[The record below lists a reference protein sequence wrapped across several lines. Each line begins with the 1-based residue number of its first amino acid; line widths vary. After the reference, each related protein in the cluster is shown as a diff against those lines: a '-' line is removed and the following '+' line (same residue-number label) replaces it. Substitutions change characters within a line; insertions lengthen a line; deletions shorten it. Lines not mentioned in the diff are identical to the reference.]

1 MILIYIFKQLLMIA
15 HDKIQQQVDSTP
27 IVLYMKG
34 TPQFPQCG
42 FSARAAQ
49 TLASTG
55 IEFAYVNIF
64 EDQEVM
70 QNLPAFQDWP
80 TFPQLYFNSEL
91 VGGGDIIVEM
101 AEMDTLASAMTDAI
115 NKFGEY

>member
-1 MILIYIFKQLLMIA
+1 MER
-15 HDKIQQQVDSTP
+15 IQAQVDSAA

-42 FSARAAQ
+42 FSATAAQ

-55 IEFAYVNIF
+55 VEFAYVNIF
-64 EDQEVM
+64 EDQEVF

-80 TFPQLYFNSEL
+80 TFPQIYFNSEL

-101 AEMDTLASAMTDAI
+101 SEMGTLKAAMEEATA
-115 NKFGEY
+115 KFGDK

>member
-1 MILIYIFKQLLMIA
+1 MDIMER
-15 HDKIQQQVDSTP
+15 IQQQVDSAP
-27 IVLYMKG
+27 VVLYMKG

-42 FSARAAQ
+42 FSATAAQ
-49 TLASTG
+49 TLSSTG
-55 IEFAYVNIF
+55 VEFAYVNIF

-80 TFPQLYFNSEL
+80 TFPQIYFNSEL

-101 AEMDTLASAMTDAI
+101 AQMDTLKAAMEEATT
-115 NKFGEY
+115 KFNDK

>member
-1 MILIYIFKQLLMIA
+1 MDVMER
-15 HDKIQQQVDSTP
+15 IQAQVDSAA

-42 FSARAAQ
+42 FSATAAQ

-55 IEFAYVNIF
+55 VEFAYVNIF
-64 EDQEVM
+64 EDQEVF

-80 TFPQLYFNSEL
+80 TFPQIYFNSEL

-101 AEMDTLASAMTDAI
+101 SEMGTLKAAMEEATA
-115 NKFGEY
+115 KFGDK

>member
-1 MILIYIFKQLLMIA
+1 MNVMER
-15 HDKIQQQVDSTP
+15 IQKQVDSAA

-42 FSARAAQ
+42 FSATAAQ

-55 IEFAYVNIF
+55 VEFAYVNIF
-64 EDQEVM
+64 EDQEVF
-70 QNLPAFQDWP
+70 QNLPSFADWP
-80 TFPQLYFNSEL
+80 TFPQIYMSSEL

-101 AEMDTLASAMTDAI
+101 AEMGTLQAAMQEATD
-115 NKFGEY
+115 KFNAK

>member
-1 MILIYIFKQLLMIA
+1 MYTLVGSNKSM
-15 HDKIQQQVDSTP
+15 DRIQAQVDSTP

-42 FSARAAQ
+42 FSATAAK

-55 IEFAYVNIF
+55 VEFAYINIF

-70 QNLPAFQDWP
+70 QNLPNFQDWP
-80 TFPQLYFNSEL
+80 TFPQIYFNSEL
-91 VGGGDIIVEM
+91 IGGGDIIVEM
-101 AEMDTLASAMTDAI
+101 AEMGTLKSAMEESVKTFND
-115 NKFGEY
+115 KG

>member
-1 MILIYIFKQLLMIA
+1 MEVMER
-15 HDKIQQQVDSTP
+15 IQKQVDSAA

-42 FSARAAQ
+42 FSATAAK

-55 IEFAYVNIF
+55 VEFAYVNIF
-64 EDQEVM
+64 EDQEVF
-70 QNLPAFQDWP
+70 QNLPSFADWP
-80 TFPQLYFNSEL
+80 TFPQIYMNSEL

-101 AEMDTLASAMTDAI
+101 AEMGTLKAAMQEATD
-115 NKFGEY
+115 KFTSQ

>member
-1 MILIYIFKQLLMIA
+1 MDVMQR
-15 HDKIQQQVDSTP
+15 IQQQVDSAP
-27 IVLYMKG
+27 VVIYMKG

-49 TLASTG
+49 TLAETG
-55 IEFAYVNIF
+55 VEFAYVNIF

-80 TFPQLYFNSEL
+80 TFPQIYFNSEL
-91 VGGGDIIVEM
+91 MGGGDIIIEM
-101 AEMDTLASAMTDAI
+101 AEMNTLKGEMEAAVEKFN
-115 NKFGEY
+115 NK

>member
-1 MILIYIFKQLLMIA
+1 MDVM
-15 HDKIQQQVDSTP
+15 DRIQAQVDSAA

-42 FSARAAQ
+42 FSSTASQ

-55 IEFAYVNIF
+55 VEFAYVNIF
-64 EDQEVM
+64 DDQEVM

-80 TFPQLYFNSEL
+80 TFPQIYFNSEL
-91 VGGGDIIVEM
+91 IGGGDIIVEM
-101 AEMDTLASAMTDAI
+101 AEMGTLQAAMQKAAEKFTSKVSA
-115 NKFGEY
+115 

>member
-1 MILIYIFKQLLMIA
+1 MDTMTR
-15 HDKIQQQVDSTP
+15 IQKQVDSAP

-42 FSARAAQ
+42 FSAKAAQ

-55 IEFAYVNIF
+55 VEFAYVNIF

-80 TFPQLYFNSEL
+80 TFPQIYMNSEL

-101 AEMDTLASAMTDAI
+101 AEMNTLKTAMETATEKFK
-115 NKFGEY
+115 NK

>member
-1 MILIYIFKQLLMIA
+1 MDVMQR
-15 HDKIQQQVDSTP
+15 IQQQVDSAP
-27 IVLYMKG
+27 VVIYMKG

-49 TLASTG
+49 TLAETG
-55 IEFAYVNIF
+55 VEFAYVNIF

-80 TFPQLYFNSEL
+80 TFPQIYFNSEL
-91 VGGGDIIVEM
+91 MGGGDIIIEM
-101 AEMDTLASAMTDAI
+101 AEMGTLKGEMEAAVEKFN
-115 NKFGEY
+115 NK